1 MIWEKLSPRSM
12 WFLVG
17 GNQALALSNG
27 DEIIPAMLHAVRGA
41 QKANILGIGIYWVR
55 ERTQLF
61 AIVLSECT
69 AQASR
74 FTLVAACIVGIG
86 VLAQSRLDQGCTS

>member
-27 DEIIPAMLHAVRGA
+27 DRGV
-41 QKANILGIGIYWVR
+41 QKDNILGIGIYWVR
-55 ERTQLF
+55 ESTQLF

-86 VLAQSRLDQGCTS
+86 VLAQSRHDQVCTS